1 METDALLIYT
11 RSFKR
16 LKATKGKDN
25 LHSHLKNLKDNT
37 TIINNGNNNN
47 KNINI

>member
-25 LHSHLKNLKDNT
+25 LHSHLKKLKDTT
-37 TIINNGNNNN
+37 TIINNNN
-47 KNINI
+47 KNTNI